1 MIYRNASFSEVTI
14 PNVDLL
20 TFLFGK
26 LKTDSSSAQWCR
38 DLHQRAESRHSA
50 ATETTPLHAE
60 ASSPDTAFTKSDVRI
75 ISQQI
80 SYWLRENYKLTSED
94 AVAVFSNGQAA
105 LPFLFYGIVGASG
118 VYSAASTFLSAEELA
133 MQVRDGPCKVLV
145 CSEDVEETALA
156 AGELAGLPK
165 RNILVLRTTPTVS
178 LAAADGSVS
187 YFYGRGQS
195 TRRLPWEII
204 TDPDVLA
211 TTAIC
216 LVYTSGTTG
225 RPKGVRIS
233 HANMVSEALLPA
245 SINRPIW
252 DKWRVAGKPFECR
265 TIAHLGCAH
274 ISGVQGYF
282 VNPFFDGGIVYWMP
296 RFDMMAFLKY
306 NAMLKITTF
315 FSLPRVYAAAAFHPA
330 VTDQLASL
338 RIAYSGGWPLD
349 PRVYESSKLG
359 GDGDDRALL
368 SQTWGATETTGAT
381 THMPPDRRD
390 KTGSVGVLLPNMQLR

>member
-1 MIYRNASFSEVTI
+1 M
-14 PNVDLL
+14 
-20 TFLFGK
+20 
-26 LKTDSSSAQWCR
+26 
-38 DLHQRAESRHSA
+38 
-50 ATETTPLHAE
+50 
-60 ASSPDTAFTKSDVRI
+60 
-75 ISQQI
+75 QI
-80 SYWLRENYKLTSED
+80 E
-94 AVAVFSNGQAA
+94 
-105 LPFLFYGIVGASG
+105 
-118 VYSAASTFLSAEELA
+118 
-133 MQVRDGPCKVLV
+133 DGPCKILV
-145 CSEDVEETALA
+145 CSEDVHEVAVA
-156 AGELAGLPK
+156 AAERAGLQK
-165 RNILVLRTTPTVS
+165 RNVLVLRTAPTVS
-178 LAAADGSVS
+178 LVAADSSVS

-195 TRRLPWEII
+195 TRRLPWGVI
-204 TDPDVLA
+204 TDPKTLEQR
-211 TTAIC
+211 TIC

-252 DKWRVAGKPFECR
+252 DNWKIEGRAFECR

-306 NAMLKITTF
+306 NASLKITTF
-315 FSLPRVYAAAAFHPA
+315 FSLPRIYAAAAFHPA
-330 VTDQLASL
+330 VTNQLANL
-338 RIAYSGGWPLD
+338 RVAYSGGWPLD

-359 GDGDDRALL
+359 GEGNERALL

-390 KTGSVGVLLPNMQLR
+390 KSGSVGVLLPNMQLR

>member
-1 MIYRNASFSEVTI
+1 MSISLHFSSVSPSDCI
-14 PNVDLL
+14 KYHLL
-20 TFLFGK
+20 TRR
-26 LKTDSSSAQWCR
+26 Q
-38 DLHQRAESRHSA
+38 ESRHCL

-60 ASSPDTAFTKSDVRI
+60 ASSPDNVFTKSDVRI

-80 SYWLRENYKLTSED
+80 SYWLHQCYGLGKSDIVTS
-94 AVAVFSNGQAA
+94 FSNGQAA
-105 LPFLFYGIVGASG
+105 LPLAFYGIVGARG
-118 VYSAASTFLSAEELA
+118 VYSAASTFLSPAELA
-133 MQVRDGPCKVLV
+133 SQIQDGPCKLLL
-145 CSEDVEETALA
+145 CSEDVLEVALDA
-156 AGELAGLPK
+156 ADRAGLAK
-165 RNILVLRTTPTVS
+165 RNVLILKTMPTIS
-178 LAAADGSVS
+178 LVAADGSAS
-187 YFYGRGQS
+187 YFYGREQS
-195 TRRLPWEII
+195 TRRLPWEVV
-204 TDPDVLA
+204 TDARELEE
-211 TTAIC
+211 TTVC

-233 HANMVSEALLPA
+233 HANMVAEALLPA

-252 DKWRVAGKPFECR
+252 ENWAAHGQPFKCR

-282 VNPFFDGGIVYWMP
+282 VNPFFDGGIVYWMA

-306 NAMLKITTF
+306 NTTLGITTF
-315 FSLPRVYAAAAFHPA
+315 FSLPRIYAAAAFHPA
-330 VTDQLASL
+330 VTDQLATL

-359 GDGDDRALL
+359 GEGEQRTLL

-390 KTGSVGVLLPNMQLR
+390 KSGSVGVLLPNMQMR